1 MSQPPPSVTSLTSAC
16 PPEAA
21 HLWRER
27 TVTYW
32 NTIAAHYD
40 DLYST
45 DWSRSE
51 NRQIRSLIR
60 TLLKPGQPHVL
71 DLGCGTGLGYQLCRS
86 LSHDVVYHGLDI
98 SPQMLAV
105 CRQRFPDLDLHIGT
119 MSALSPYPAA
129 HFDLVMSLFSSF
141 SYTDHPAA
149 TAAEIYRVLKPG
161 GSILITV
168 LGRWSLRKL
177 IQGKWTAYEEYQ
189 TRQSHTSL
197 TAPSWT
203 FSPQTLAAVFA
214 AAGFSRIFVTGQG
227 LLAGCLEHNALWSLD
242 AWLSQHCPQLCH
254 SLILAAHKP
263 DEDNHLSDRHLTLAS
278 TYPFVSLE

>member
-1 MSQPPPSVTSLTSAC
+1 MLQPPPSINSLDPAC
-16 PPEAA
+16 PSEAA
-21 HLWRER
+21 QPWHER

-40 DLYST
+40 DLYCT

-51 NRQIRSLIR
+51 NRQIRGVIK
-60 TLLKPGQPHVL
+60 TLLKPGQPNIL

-86 LSHDVVYHGLDI
+86 ISRDIVYQGLDI
-98 SPQMLAV
+98 SPQMIAL
-105 CRQRFPDLDLHIGT
+105 CRQRFPDLDLQIGT
-119 MSALSPYPAA
+119 MSRLSPYPAA

-141 SYTDHPAA
+141 SYNDHPAA

-177 IQGKWTAYEEYQ
+177 MQGKWAAYEEYQ
-189 TRQSHTSL
+189 TRQSNHCL

-203 FSPQTLAAVFA
+203 FSPQTIAAVFA
-214 AAGFSRIFVTGQG
+214 AAGFSNILVTGQG

-242 AWLSQHCPQLCH
+242 SWLARRCPQLCH
-254 SLILAAHKP
+254 SLILTAHKP
-263 DEDNHLSDRHLTLAS
+263 DESNR
-278 TYPFVSLE
+278 